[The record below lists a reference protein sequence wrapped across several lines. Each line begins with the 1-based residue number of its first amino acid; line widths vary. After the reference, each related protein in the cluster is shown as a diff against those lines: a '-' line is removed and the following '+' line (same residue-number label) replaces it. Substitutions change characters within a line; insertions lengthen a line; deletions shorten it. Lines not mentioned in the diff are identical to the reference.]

1 ICGSTGSESCLA
13 GMKSDKAPLESIRMF
28 KEGQELM
35 KLKCVL
41 PLLVLMLLD
50 SNVSGENGELLLI
63 SSDEFSESA
72 VSLPLPGDIDPS
84 LTTFVPASSVGRIF
98 SQ

>member
-1 ICGSTGSESCLA
+1 MWKYRFRVFLA
-13 GMKSDKAPLESIRMF
+13 GMKSDKAPLENIRMF
-28 KEGQELM
+28 KKGQELM
-35 KLKCVL
+35 KFKCVL